1 MEAGSEG
8 SPFDPENSI
17 NSQPQLSAKFATQH
31 HEGSGNA
38 LGRDITLHQLI
49 SASREDPNFVSK

>member
-17 NSQPQLSAKFATQH
+17 NSQPQLSASSQH
-31 HEGSGNA
+31 NIMKEAEMPWGV
-38 LGRDITLHQLI
+38 T
-49 SASREDPNFVSK
+49 